1 VHKAPRVTVPIT
13 ADLPFSTTVH
23 ALADLERRAPD
34 HDDVCTA
41 FVEAEAAL
49 AAFAAML
56 DDPLADIDPLARR
69 AYLAALV
76 LRATLATLPGD
87 RAAQLA
93 TADRMLDTFE
103 PFVRRV
109 ANSDRLCGEATSGA
123 NGR

>member
-1 VHKAPRVTVPIT
+1 VTSPIRV
-13 ADLPFSTTVH
+13 DLPFATTVH
-23 ALADLERRAPD
+23 ALADLERRPPD
-34 HDDVCTA
+34 PDELCTA

-56 DDPLADIDPLARR
+56 DDPLGEIEPLARR

-76 LRATLATLPGD
+76 LRATLAALPGD
-87 RAAQLA
+87 RGAQLA

-109 ANSDRLCGEATSGA
+109 ANSDRVCGDATSRA
-123 NGR
+123 NSR

>member
-1 VHKAPRVTVPIT
+1 MTLPIT
-13 ADLPFSTTVH
+13 ADLPFATTVH
-23 ALADLERRAPD
+23 ALADLERWAPD

-56 DDPLADIDPLARR
+56 EDPLADIDPLARR

-76 LRATLATLPGD
+76 LRATLAALPGN

-103 PFVRRV
+103 PFVRPKTKTT
-109 ANSDRLCGEATSGA
+109 AAGEASAVVTS
-123 NGR
+123 